1 MKSIKITIVLAVAIL
16 CAVSLSA
23 QKFGYLNSAE
33 LFQEIPEVKEAQAN
47 LETYQAQLQKKG
59 QAMLTAYQ
67 TEYQTLGQ
75 KAQQGEL
82 SPKAQEVEA
91 QKLKNKELEISK
103 FQQESEQKIFKKN
116 ETLFKPIR
124 DKIQA
129 AIDAVA
135 KENGYAYIFD
145 YSVGVLIYADDS
157 TDVTGLVK
165 AKLGM

>member
-1 MKSIKITIVLAVAIL
+1 MKSIKNIIVLAVAIL
-16 CAVSLSA
+16 CTVSLSA
-23 QKFGYLNSAE
+23 QKFGYINSAE

-59 QAMLTAYQ
+59 QEMLTAYQ
-67 TEYQTLGQ
+67 TEAQALGQ

-91 QKLKNKELEISK
+91 QKLKNKEVEIQK
-103 FQQESEQKIFKKN
+103 FQQESEQKIMQKN

-124 DKIQA
+124 DKIQT

-145 YSVGVLIYADDS
+145 YSVGVLIYADDN

-165 AKLGM
+165 TKLGM

>member
-1 MKSIKITIVLAVAIL
+1 MKSIKHTIVLAVALL
-16 CAVSLSA
+16 CAISVSA
-23 QKFGYLNSAE
+23 QKFGYINSAE

-47 LETYQAQLQKKG
+47 LETYQSQLQKKG

-67 TEYQTLGQ
+67 TEAQALGQ
-75 KAQQGEL
+75 KQQQGEL
-82 SPKAQEVEA
+82 SPKAIEA
-91 QKLKNKELEISK
+91 EGQKLKNKEVEIAK
-103 FQQESEQKIFKKN
+103 FQQESEQKIMKKN

-135 KENGYAYIFD
+135 KENGYAYVFD
-145 YSVGVLIYADDS
+145 YSAGVIIYADDS

>member
-1 MKSIKITIVLAVAIL
+1 MKSIKNTLIIAVALL
-16 CAVSLSA
+16 CTVSLSA
-23 QKFGYLNSAE
+23 QKFGYINSAE

-59 QAMLTAYQ
+59 QEMLTAYQ
-67 TEYQTLGQ
+67 TEAQAIGL

-82 SPKAQEVEA
+82 SPKAQDVEA
-91 QKLKNKELEISK
+91 QKLKSKEVEIAK
-103 FQQESEQKIFKKN
+103 FQQESEQKIMQKN

-124 DKIQA
+124 DKIQT

-145 YSVGVLIYADDS
+145 YSVGVLIYADAS

>member
-1 MKSIKITIVLAVAIL
+1 MKSIKNTLVIAVAL
-16 CAVSLSA
+16 LMAVTVNA

-33 LFQEIPEVKEAQAN
+33 LFQDIPEVKEAQAN
-47 LETYQAQLQKKG
+47 LETYQAQLQKQG

-67 TEYQTLGQ
+67 TEGQ
-75 KAQQGEL
+75 ALAQKQQQGEL
-82 SPKAQEVEA
+82 SPKALEVEA
-91 QKLKNKELEISK
+91 QKLKAKEAEIGK
-103 FQQESEQKIFKKN
+103 FQQESEQKIMKKN

-135 KENGYAYIFD
+135 KENGYAYVFD
-145 YSVGVLIYADDS
+145 YSAGVLIYADDK
-157 TDVTGLVK
+157 TDVTSLVK

>member
-16 CAVSLSA
+16 CTVSLSA

>member
-1 MKSIKITIVLAVAIL
+1 MKSIKNTIALAVALL
-16 CAVSLSA
+16 CALSINA
-23 QKFGYLNSAE
+23 QKFGYINSAE

-47 LETYQAQLQKKG
+47 LETYQSQLQKQG

-67 TEYQTLGQ
+67 TEGQ
-75 KAQQGEL
+75 ALQQKQQQGEL
-82 SPKAQEVEA
+82 SPKALEVEA
-91 QKLKNKELEISK
+91 QKLKNKEVEIAK
-103 FQQESEQKIFKKN
+103 FQQESEQKIMKKN

-135 KENGYAYIFD
+135 KENGYAYVFD
-145 YSVGVLIYADDS
+145 YSAGVLIYADAS
-157 TDVTGLVK
+157 TDVTPLVK

>member
-1 MKSIKITIVLAVAIL
+1 MISIKNTLIIAVALL
-16 CAVSLSA
+16 CTVTMNA
-23 QKFGYLNSAE
+23 QKFGYVNSAE
-33 LFQEIPEVKEAQAN
+33 LFQQIPEVKEAQAN
-47 LETYQAQLQKKG
+47 LETYQSQLQKKG
-59 QAMLTAYQ
+59 QEMVTAYQ
-67 TEYQTLGQ
+67 KEAQALGL

-91 QKLKNKELEISK
+91 QKLKNKEVEIAK
-103 FQQESEQKIFKKN
+103 FQQESEQKIMQKN

-145 YSVGVLIYADDS
+145 YSVGVLIYADEN
-157 TDVTGLVK
+157 TDVTSLVK
-165 AKLGM
+165 AKIGM